1 MAESEDGERRP
12 WPHSRSAHGDW
23 PAWLDEDDFDG
34 LGEEAW
40 RAAMESLAEEG
51 PTASDELTLA
61 GWPDDADLPG
71 AEGEAGP
78 ARSGTRDGHP
88 YDDHPYDDGSWQDA
102 EGGDTPVLGFGPGDA
117 GESMAPGVSLGM
129 LTEDAVTGDGLSSMS
144 DYEVVGLVAA
154 ARRLRCRAQWLEL
167 RGTREFT
174 RRRWETGTEPVR
186 DANGRWLFRNSP
198 AEHAADELAFQLADS
213 RAQAEDRMDLSVALD
228 DRLPRMYALM
238 AAGRLDERR
247 AQAVAD
253 MTAGLT
259 DEQAR
264 QVDELLAPD
273 APDLPYTALRRRA
286 AKLVISVNPEAERK
300 RRERATRRKARVE
313 KFLERSGNYALAVRE
328 MPAEEIL
335 ASEQHIRGLASYL
348 RRHGVKLSQREA
360 EVMVYLDL
368 TQGRDP
374 LDRIPPDRRDR
385 TSAPTG
391 PAPDASRDQ
400 RDEQDEQGEPGQGDE
415 SCHDESCHDES
426 QQDDGWRDGPWDD
439 YDEDYDEDEDE
450 DEDQDKAGAEDG
462 GDSGRG
468 DGGNGGAGGGN
479 DGDGGGGGP
488 GPWPFSPPGPGRP
501 GGRAPFA
508 ATINLLVPVG
518 TAFGWSA
525 MPGEAGR
532 DIIGPQALRD
542 MMQAASRQPA
552 TRWCVTLVGGDGT
565 AVAHGCA
572 QGQHRWD
579 PPPDPGRS
587 TTTSTT
593 TTSTTTTS
601 TTPGQE
607 PTAAQAAALAEFL
620 ARLKIAVEPIAKGTC
635 DHRHAEPRYRPSRKL
650 GHLIRARNATCP
662 APGCEASSCHCDLD
676 HTTPWPDGPTDEC
689 NIGPPCRHHHRT
701 KQASGWTLEQPEP
714 GVFHWTTPSG
724 RTYETRPTRYDT

>member
-1 MAESEDGERRP
+1 VAESEDRERRP
-12 WPHSRSAHGDW
+12 WPRSRSAHGDW

-51 PTASDELTLA
+51 PTSSDEMTLA

-71 AEGEAGP
+71 AEEEAGP
-78 ARSGTRDGHP
+78 ARSGTRDG
-88 YDDHPYDDGSWQDA
+88 HPYDDGSWQDA

-198 AEHAADELAFQLADS
+198 AEQAADELAFQLADS
-213 RAQAEDRMDLSVALD
+213 RAQAEDRMELSVALD
-228 DRLPRMYALM
+228 DRLPRMNALM

-286 AKLVISVNPEAERK
+286 AKLAIYVNPEAERK

-328 MPAEEIL
+328 MPVEEIL

-348 RRHGVKLSQREA
+348 RQHGVKLGQREA

-385 TSAPTG
+385 ASAPAG

-400 RDEQDEQGEPGQGDE
+400 QDEI
-415 SCHDESCHDES
+415 
-426 QQDDGWRDGPWDD
+426 QQDEGWRDGPWDE
-439 YDEDYDEDEDE
+439 YEDDEDEG
-450 DEDQDKAGAEDG
+450 QDKAGAEEG
-462 GDSGRG
+462 GDSGTG
-468 DGGNGGAGGGN
+468 DGGNG
-479 DGDGGGGGP
+479 DGGGGGGP

-525 MPGEAGR
+525 MPGEADR
-532 DIIGPQALRD
+532 DIIGPHALRD
-542 MMQAASRQPA
+542 MMQAASRHPA

-572 QGQHRWD
+572 RGQHHWV
-579 PPPDPGRS
+579 PPPDPAGS
-587 TTTSTT
+587 AATTGTTTASTA
-593 TTSTTTTS
+593 
-601 TTPGQE
+601 PGQE

-635 DHRHAEPRYRPSRKL
+635 DHRHAEPQYRPSRKF

-662 APGCEASSCHCDLD
+662 APGCEASSWHCDLD

-689 NIGPPCRHHHRT
+689 NVGPPCRHHHRT
-701 KQASGWTLEQPEP
+701 KQASGWTLVQPEP
-714 GVFHWTTPSG
+714 GVFRWTTPSG
-724 RTYETRPTRYDT
+724 RTYDTRPTRYDT

>member
-1 MAESEDGERRP
+1 MAENADWEPRP
-12 WPHSRSAHGDW
+12 QPDSRSAHGDW

-51 PTASDELTLA
+51 PTTS
-61 GWPDDADLPG
+61 
-71 AEGEAGP
+71 GEM
-78 ARSGTRDGHP
+78 D
-88 YDDHPYDDGSWQDA
+88 DDGPWPGTED
-102 EGGDTPVLGFGPGDA
+102 GDSPVLGFGPGDA
-117 GESMAPGVSLGM
+117 AESMVPGVSLGM
-129 LTEDAVTGDGLSSMS
+129 LIEDVVTGDGLSGMS

-154 ARRLRCRAQWLEL
+154 ARRLQCRAQWLEL
-167 RGTREFT
+167 RGTREFA
-174 RRRWETGTEPVR
+174 RRRWEATTEPVR

-198 AEHAADELAFQLADS
+198 AEQAADELAFQLADS
-213 RAQAEDRMDLSVALD
+213 RAQAEDRMELSLAMAG
-228 DRLPRMYALM
+228 RLPRMDALM

-247 AQAVAD
+247 VQAVAD
-253 MTAGLT
+253 ITAGLT

-286 AKLVISVNPEAERK
+286 AKLAISLNPEAERK

-328 MPAEEIL
+328 MPVEEIL

-374 LDRIPPDRRDR
+374 LDRIPPDRRDP
-385 TSAPTG
+385 TSARPR

-400 RDEQDEQGEPGQGDE
+400 PNEIRHDEIQQDEI
-415 SCHDESCHDES
+415 
-426 QQDDGWRDGPWDD
+426 QQDDDWRDGPWDD
-439 YDEDYDEDEDE
+439 EDEDE
-450 DEDQDKAGAEDG
+450 GQDEDGT
-462 GDSGRG
+462 G
-468 DGGNGGAGGGN
+468 DGGNGGP
-479 DGDGGGGGP
+479 GGGGGP

-532 DIIGPQALRD
+532 DIVGPQALRD
-542 MMQAASRQPA
+542 MMQAASRHPA

-572 QGQHRWD
+572 RGRHEWD
-579 PPPDPGRS
+579 PPPDPAGNA
-587 TTTSTT
+587 
-593 TTSTTTTS
+593 
-601 TTPGQE
+601 
-607 PTAAQAAALAEFL
+607 AAQAALAEFL
-620 ARLKIAVEPIAKGTC
+620 ARLKIAVEPIAKGNC
-635 DHRHAEPRYRPSRKL
+635 DHRHAEPQYRPSRKL

-662 APGCEASSCHCDLD
+662 APGCQASSQHSDLD
-676 HTTPWPDGPTDEC
+676 HTRPWPDGPTDEC
-689 NIGPPCRHHHRT
+689 NVGPPCRHHHRT
-701 KQASGWTLEQPEP
+701 KQAPGWTLEQPEP
-714 GVFHWTTPSG
+714 GVFRWTTPGG
-724 RTYETRPTRYDT
+724 RTYDTRPTRYDT